1 MVFRLFNPERKKYLC
16 GLTFDIGRNPGD
28 FKIGNNTEV
37 YCITF
42 MFINEPKS
50 IEFGT
55 FVWGFTMD
63 VMDNDSEDNLT
74 FHGIR
79 SKSELDELV
88 REYPILLPLF
98 QFNRLA
104 YETNTWKNPTAQEY
118 LRDII
123 LYEGRLFRLHPLARI
138 YNDRKL

>member
-16 GLTFDIGRNPGD
+16 GLTLDIGKNPGD

-50 IEFGT
+50 IVFGT
-55 FVWGFTMD
+55 FTWGFTMD